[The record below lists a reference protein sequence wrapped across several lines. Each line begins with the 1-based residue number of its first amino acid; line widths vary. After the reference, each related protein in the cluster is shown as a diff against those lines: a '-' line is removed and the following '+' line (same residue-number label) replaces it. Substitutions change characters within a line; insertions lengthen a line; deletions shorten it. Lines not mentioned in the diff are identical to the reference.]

1 MKLSHQ
7 ITKFGAKVT
16 FLTTNSTHAR
26 MTSAVSESESQNN
39 MIHIIAIPDG
49 LEMESGWKN
58 QEKLHESVHRVMP
71 GYLEDLLKKTN
82 QTPQNSD
89 DRISGVI
96 VDSPLAWMMGIPKKM
111 GLKIGVFWCSSPG
124 CLALGLKIP
133 ELIEEKIID
142 NDGTPLNNKSIKL
155 LPNMPEMT
163 TTDLMW
169 YFPGDKNIQKSIFH
183 ITKGTIHHTINNA
196 DWILCNWFTELD
208 PTSHNL
214 TPNILPIG
222 PLLANGQSSGSFCP
236 EDSTCLSWLNTQ
248 PKNSVIYVAFGSTS
262 KFTHQQLDELANGL
276 VLTGRPFL
284 WVAWAGLVKD
294 GPSPTYYIHNFM
306 KRVGAQGK
314 VVEWAPQEAV
324 LAHPSVACFV
334 THCGWSSFMEGLSN
348 GVPLVCWPYFGDQMY
363 TKSCV
368 CGGWRVGVCLEGGG
382 DEGGIIWRD
391 EIRDKIEEVLCD
403 GIIRGNALKLK
414 EKARISVGKGGSSL
428 VNLEVTFVNTEHI
441 HDKILTSGTS
451 DQDTIQENNNNSINN
466 NNIILTSIPDGL
478 SPEDDRNDGFK
489 LLESLKNT
497 MSEALVD
504 LIEKINNSSKSDE
517 KISCII
523 ADTTVGWI
531 LEIAEKMGIESVG
544 FSPSSAASLAVILHI
559 PKLIEQGRLDVNGKA
574 RKKK

>member
-1 MKLSHQ
+1 
-7 ITKFGAKVT
+7 
-16 FLTTNSTHAR
+16 
-26 MTSAVSESESQNN
+26 
-39 MIHIIAIPDG
+39 MIRIIAIPDG

-82 QTPQNSD
+82 QTPQNRD

-96 VDSPLAWMMGIPKKM
+96 VDSPLAWMMVIPKKM
-111 GLKIGVFWCSSPG
+111 GLKIAVFWCSSPG
-124 CLALGLKIP
+124 CLALGFKIP

-236 EDSTCLSWLNTQ
+236 EDSTCLAWLNTQ

-284 WVAWAGLVKD
+284 WVAWAGLVRD

-306 KRVGAQGK
+306 KRVGGQGK

-403 GIIRGNALKLK
+403 GIIRENALKLK
-414 EKARISVGKGGSSL
+414 EKARGSVGKGGASL
-428 VNLEVTFVNTEHI
+428 VNLEY
-441 HDKILTSGTS
+441 
-451 DQDTIQENNNNSINN
+451 
-466 NNIILTSIPDGL
+466 
-478 SPEDDRNDGFK
+478 
-489 LLESLKNT
+489 
-497 MSEALVD
+497 LVQQM
-504 LIEKINNSSKSDE
+504 K
-517 KISCII
+517 
-523 ADTTVGWI
+523 
-531 LEIAEKMGIESVG
+531 
-544 FSPSSAASLAVILHI
+544 F
-559 PKLIEQGRLDVNGKA
+559 
-574 RKKK
+574 